1 MNAKKFS
8 EAMSEIDNKYLD
20 ETICYKKK
28 RRTIALKNSWVKW
41 GAVAACVGLLCIG
54 GFSLFNI
61 FQNPPQASAPQ
72 GNRPPVQEQIF
83 VSISSLLAQNNLN
96 SEKMGEESASVPIE
110 QYTGIYVKVDS
121 ADSDILSQSIGAAVS
136 KTKIWYYVSG
146 HTDLQYL
153 IQKDS
158 DVYSLW
164 KFKCFDSDEYPYSD
178 VLELVYQIDSA
189 DKITE
194 IKVNPAA
201 MDNTDSGKAIQ
212 AKIGTLS
219 VTDHAEIETMYQ
231 ILSFL
236 TCYGE
241 NQWDRIDYGNVDAA
255 ADEEIAPS
263 EAVRLGR
270 YLSIVTNYGNEID
283 GLKYTAVSNMF
294 YEFSGIAYSQLTEE
308 KASRV
313 CEILHIEETAEYDNT
328 LSNQS
333 EKAAENNNT
342 QSLPPEK
349 STAAST
355 AENQNTTITLDS
367 ITELQAKISA
377 AMSNGELPFVSSS
390 AVYENPYR
398 LHVVVLSNEEN
409 DLAKLR
415 TFDTLGG
422 ALEIEYNN
430 AIPALENFAAELE

>member
-20 ETICYKKK
+20 EAIRYKKK
-28 RRTIALKNSWVKW
+28 RRIKALKNGWIKW
-41 GAVAACVGLLCIG
+41 GAAAACVCFLCIG
-54 GFSLFNI
+54 GFSF
-61 FQNPPQASAPQ
+61 FYVSQNLPQPSAPQ
-72 GNRPPVQEQIF
+72 GNIPPVQEQTF

-96 SEKMGEESASVPIE
+96 SEEMAEKNASVPIE
-110 QYTGIYVKVDS
+110 PYTGIYAKVVS
-121 ADSDILSQSIGAAVS
+121 VDSDILSQSIGAAVS
-136 KTKIWYYVSG
+136 ETKTWYYVSG

-153 IQKDS
+153 IQNDS
-158 DVYSLW
+158 GVYSLW

-178 VLELVYQIDSA
+178 VLKLVYQIDSA

-194 IKVNPAA
+194 VKVNSAT

-219 VTDHAEIETMYQ
+219 VTDNAEIETMYQ
-231 ILSFL
+231 ILSSL

-255 ADEEIAPS
+255 ADEDTAS
-263 EAVRLGR
+263 NEAVRLGR
-270 YLSIVTNYGNEID
+270 YLTLVTGYGNEID

-294 YEFSGIAYSQLTEE
+294 YEFSGIAYSRLTEE
-308 KASRV
+308 EAASI
-313 CEILHIEETAEYDNT
+313 CGILHIERTAEYDNT
-328 LSNQS
+328 PIQS
-333 EKAAENNNT
+333 ENNNT
-342 QSLPPEK
+342 HSLQPKEP
-349 STAAST
+349 TAASA
-355 AENQNTTITLDS
+355 AEPQNTTITLDA
-367 ITELQAKISA
+367 ITELQAKIST

-398 LHVVVLSNEEN
+398 LHVVVLSNAEK

-415 TFDTLGG
+415 AFDTLGG
-422 ALEIEYNN
+422 ALEIEYND
-430 AIPALENFAAELE
+430 ARVK